1 MKKLSKSQIYNNLYN
16 GDINKID
23 KNLSKFI
30 KNKNIISN
38 IHKNDPIE
46 FEY

>member
-1 MKKLSKSQIYNNLYN
+1 MQKLDKQAIYSELYN

-30 KNKNIISN
+30 KRKKIIS
-38 IHKNDPIE
+38 KQDKSDPIE

>member
-1 MKKLSKSQIYNNLYN
+1 MKKLSRQQIYRNLYN

-23 KNLSKFI
+23 KNLSIFI
-30 KNKNIISN
+30 KNKKIISKQD
-38 IHKNDPIE
+38 HSDPIE